1 MKFTEAKLEKV
12 FTELLGS
19 EGYLH
24 HPGNT
29 IKRPPDEVL
38 IEEDLQNFLL
48 SRYKEEGITVN
59 EVKSIILNLKSLPA
73 SDLYESNKK
82 FIRMVSDGFI
92 LKREDRNQKDIY
104 IQLIDYKGLSKQK
117 HAKPEHLI
125 SIAAEDEEEYVTSAS
140 SAQADNNIYKFVN
153 QLEITGTEKRIPD
166 GIVYINGLPVVV
178 FEFKT
183 AIQEDCTI
191 HDAYVQLTTRYKR
204 DIPELFK
211 YNAFCVISDGVNN
224 KAGSFFAPYEF
235 YYAWR
240 RNVKL
245 SGNAKLQLRDE
256 KEDHQMELKDSRGD
270 VKQELYVPEGT
281 KQELYVPEGT
291 KQELRESQGISS
303 MYTMIEGMFNKNTLR
318 DVIRNFIYIPDSSKK
333 NEKIVCRYP
342 QYYAA
347 RALFE
352 SIKKARKPEGD
363 GKGGTYFGATGC
375 GKSFTMLFLTR
386 LLMKSEYFESP
397 TIILITDRTDLDIQ
411 LSEQF
416 TNAKT
421 FIGDNT
427 VVSVESR
434 AHLRELVQ
442 GRKSGGVF
450 LSTIH
455 KFTEDTELLT
465 ERTNVICISDEAHR
479 SQVNLEQKIKVKKEG
494 VKKTYGFAKYLHDS
508 LPNATYVGFTG
519 TPIDATLDV
528 FGKVVDA
535 YTMTESVK
543 DGITVRIVYEGRAA
557 KVALNNSELEKI
569 EKYYQEVAEAGANE
583 YQIEQSKEE
592 TAKMNAILGDPK
604 RLQKI
609 ADDFVSHYNKRL
621 SEGATVKGK
630 AMFVCSSREIAF
642 ELYKCILGT
651 LSSRSED
658 TQSRSSVS
666 PDYASAFT
674 TSFGAPE
681 EWHARNL
688 PHRDKEGL
696 VQSITFRLADSLPQ
710 EIIQQIESELKTIA
724 DKDKKAEKRKKYE
737 KWLDNGY
744 GCCALANPVMAQ
756 VMLDALQHHD
766 GDRYNLL
773 AWSIM
778 PNHVHVLIKANNSL
792 TKIIQSWKSFTG
804 KWALAN
810 NKKYN
815 LGIPKDAETFWMSE
829 YFDRFIR
836 DEDHFN
842 NAIKYILEN
851 PKKGNLPLLSTA
863 WRFTD
868 CVIGETKL
876 LLCSNET
883 KQELHFPTKQELRSS
898 QVKIIMTR
906 DQDDPKELWDL
917 LGTSDNRKK
926 FDREFKDENSNFKVA
941 IVVDMWLTGFDVPFL
956 DSIYIDKPIQQHNLI
971 QTISR
976 VNRKFKG
983 KNKGLVVDYI
993 GIKKQM
999 NLALAKY
1006 NKGDKDNFEDIAES
1020 LIVVRNHLDLLA
1032 KLFHTFD
1039 SKKYFDGSA
1048 LEQLNTLNQAS
1059 EFAQQTKEFE
1069 TRFMG
1074 LVKRLKA
1081 AYDICA
1087 GSEQLSQSERDYTHF
1102 YLAVRS
1108 IVFKLTKGNAP
1119 DTAQMNARVRDMIKD
1134 ALQSDGVE
1142 EIFKLGDK
1150 NETEQDLFDED
1161 YLAKIDKIK
1170 LPNTKIKLLQQLLA
1184 KVIGEIR
1191 KVNKVKG
1198 IDFTKKMQALVE
1210 KYNQRDESDVLRSEV
1225 YEEMA
1230 EALTNMIWEVHKE
1243 FSAGDALGID
1253 FQEKAFYDILK
1264 ELCVKYDFTYPEN
1277 KLIELAKAVKELVDT
1292 QAEFPDWN
1300 KRDDIKSALKV
1311 GLILLLDEFNY
1322 PPVER
1327 DEVYDEIFDQAENFK
1342 KNSKV

>member
-12 FTELLGS
+12 FTELLGN
-19 EGYLH
+19 EGYPH
-24 HPGNT
+24 HLGNT

-48 SRYKEEGITVN
+48 SQYKEERITVN

-104 IQLIDYKGLSKQK
+104 IQLIDYKGLTKQK
-117 HAKPEHLI
+117 HAAAEHLI
-125 SIAAEDEEEYVTSAS
+125 SIAAEDENEYGTSAS

-153 QLEITGTEKRIPD
+153 QLEIIGTEKRIPD
-166 GIVYINGLPVVV
+166 GIIYINGLPVVLL
-178 FEFKT
+178 EFKT
-183 AIQEDCTI
+183 AIKEDCTI

-245 SGNAKLQLRDE
+245 RLRE
-256 KEDHQMELKDSRGD
+256 KDSSVNTQLELGD
-270 VKQELYVPEGT
+270 
-281 KQELYVPEGT
+281 
-291 KQELRESQGISS
+291 SQGISS

-318 DVIRNFIYIPDSSKK
+318 DIIRNFIYIPDSSKK

-352 SIKKARKPEGD
+352 SIKKAQKPEGD

-397 TIILITDRTDLDIQ
+397 TIILITDRTDLDDQ
-411 LSEQF
+411 LSGQF

-434 AHLRELVQ
+434 ADLRELIQ
-442 GRKSGGVF
+442 GRQSGGVF
-450 LSTIH
+450 LTTIH

-465 ERTNVICISDEAHR
+465 DRTNVICISDEAHR
-479 SQVNLEQKIKVKKEG
+479 SQVNLDQKIKVTEKG
-494 VKKTYGFAKYLHDS
+494 VKKTFGFAKYLHDS

-519 TPIDATLDV
+519 TPIDATVDV

-543 DGITVRIVYEGRAA
+543 DEITVRIVYEGRAA

-569 EKYYQEVAEAGANE
+569 EKYYEEVAEAGANE
-583 YQIEQSKEE
+583 YQVEQSKEE

-604 RLQKI
+604 RLKSV
-609 ADDFVSHYNKRL
+609 AEDFVKHYDKRV

-642 ELYKCILGT
+642 DLYKNILGT
-651 LSSRSED
+651 LSSGSADE
-658 TQSRSSVS
+658 TQSGSSVLDSQSGSSVS
-666 PDYASAFT
+666 PDYAIAFT
-674 TSFGAPE
+674 TSFGTPE

-696 VQSITFRLADSLPQ
+696 IQFITFRLADSLPQ
-710 EIIQQIESELKTIA
+710 DLIQQIESELKTIA
-724 DKDKKAEKRKKYE
+724 DKDKKVERRKRFE

-744 GCCALANPVMAQ
+744 GCCALANPEVAQ
-756 VMLDALQHHD
+756 VMQDALKHHD
-766 GDRYNLL
+766 GDSYNLL

-778 PNHVHVLIKANNSL
+778 PNHVHVLIKANSSL
-792 TKIIQSWKSFTG
+792 PKIIQSWKSFTG
-804 KWALAN
+804 KWALVN

-815 LGIPKDAETFWMSE
+815 LGIPKDAEEFWMPE

-851 PKKGNLPLLSTA
+851 PKKANLPLLNSA
-863 WRFTD
+863 YRFTD
-868 CVIGETKL
+868 CILYEA
-876 LLCSNET
+876 
-883 KQELHFPTKQELRSS
+883 TKQELRPS
-898 QVKIIMTR
+898 QVKMIMTR
-906 DQDDPKELWDL
+906 GKDDPKELWDL
-917 LGTSDNRKK
+917 LGTSDHRKK
-926 FDREFKDENSNFKVA
+926 LDREFKNEKSNFKIA

-976 VNRKFKG
+976 VNRKFQG

-1006 NKGDKDNFEDIAES
+1006 NKGDEDNFEDIAES
-1020 LIVVRNHLDLLA
+1020 LIIVRNHLDLLS
-1032 KLFHTFD
+1032 KLFHRFD
-1039 SKKYFDGSA
+1039 SKKYFDGTA
-1048 LEQLNTLNQAS
+1048 LEQLNTLNAAS
-1059 EFAQQTKEFE
+1059 EFAQQTKDFE

-1087 GSEQLSQSERDYTHF
+1087 GSEQLTQTERDYTHF

-1134 ALQSDGVE
+1134 ALQSDGVQ
-1142 EIFKLGDK
+1142 EIFKLGDDE
-1150 NETEQDLFDED
+1150 ETEQDLFDED

-1210 KYNQRDESDVLRSEV
+1210 KYNQRDESDILRSEV

-1243 FSAGDALGID
+1243 FSAGDALGIN

-1264 ELCVKYDFTYPEN
+1264 ELCIKYDFTYPEE
-1277 KLIELAKAVKELVDT
+1277 KLIKLAKAVKELVDG
-1292 QAEFPDWN
+1292 QAKFPDWN

-1342 KNSKV
+1342 KNAVNL

>member
-1 MKFTEAKLEKV
+1 MKFAEAKLEKV
-12 FTELLGS
+12 FTELLGN
-19 EGYLH
+19 EGYPH
-24 HPGNT
+24 HFGNT
-29 IKRPPDEVL
+29 INRPLDEVL

-48 SRYKEEGITVN
+48 TQHKEEGITVN

-117 HAKPEHLI
+117 HAESELLV
-125 SIAAEDEEEYVTSAS
+125 SVVAEDEEEYGK
-140 SAQADNNIYKFVN
+140 DNNIYKFVN

-166 GIVYINGLPVVV
+166 GIIYINGLPLMV

-183 AIQEDCTI
+183 AIKEDCTT

-240 RNVKL
+240 RVAGL
-245 SGNAKLQLRDE
+245 AK
-256 KEDHQMELKDSRGD
+256 D
-270 VKQELYVPEGT
+270 VD
-281 KQELYVPEGT
+281 
-291 KQELRESQGISS
+291 GIDS
-303 MYTMIEGMFNKNTLR
+303 MYTLIEGMFNKNRLR
-318 DVIRNFIYIPDSSKK
+318 DIIRNFIYIPDSSKK

-352 SIKKARKPEGD
+352 NIKKAQKPEGD

-397 TIILITDRTDLDIQ
+397 TIILITDRTDLDTQ

-416 TNAKT
+416 TNAKI

-442 GRKSGGVF
+442 GRQSGGVF
-450 LSTIH
+450 LTTIH

-465 ERTNVICISDEAHR
+465 DRTNVICISDEAHR
-479 SQVNLEQKIKVKKEG
+479 SQVNLEQKIKVTEEG
-494 VKKTYGFAKYLHDS
+494 VKKTFGFAKYLHDS

-519 TPIDATLDV
+519 TPIDTTVDV

-543 DGITVRIVYEGRAA
+543 DEITVRIVYEGRAA

-604 RLQKI
+604 RLKSV
-609 ADDFVSHYNKRL
+609 AEDFVKHYDKRV

-630 AMFVCSSREIAF
+630 AMFVCSSREIAY
-642 ELYKCILGT
+642 ELFK
-651 LSSRSED
+651 
-658 TQSRSSVS
+658 
-666 PDYASAFT
+666 
-674 TSFGAPE
+674 
-681 EWHARNL
+681 N
-688 PHRDKEGL
+688 
-696 VQSITFRLADSLPQ
+696 
-710 EIIQQIESELKTIA
+710 IIELKPEWNEKWA
-724 DKDKKAEKRKKYE
+724 AEAGAELSDKDRRELKPIE
-737 KWLDNGY
+737 
-744 GCCALANPVMAQ
+744 
-756 VMLDALQHHD
+756 
-766 GDRYNLL
+766 
-773 AWSIM
+773 
-778 PNHVHVLIKANNSL
+778 
-792 TKIIQSWKSFTG
+792 
-804 KWALAN
+804 
-810 NKKYN
+810 
-815 LGIPKDAETFWMSE
+815 
-829 YFDRFIR
+829 
-836 DEDHFN
+836 
-842 NAIKYILEN
+842 AIKM
-851 PKKGNLPLLSTA
+851 
-863 WRFTD
+863 
-868 CVIGETKL
+868 
-876 LLCSNET
+876 
-883 KQELHFPTKQELRSS
+883 
-898 QVKIIMTR
+898 IMTR
-906 DQDDPKELWDL
+906 GKDDPKEMWDL
-917 LGTSDNRKK
+917 SGTSDYRKEL
-926 FDREFKDENSNFKVA
+926 DRQFKNEKSNFKIA

-956 DSIYIDKPIQQHNLI
+956 DSIYIDKPIQQHILI

-976 VNRKFKG
+976 VNRKFQG

-1006 NKGDKDNFEDIAES
+1006 NKGDEDNFEDISES
-1020 LIVVRNHLDLLA
+1020 LIIVRNHLDLLS
-1032 KLFHTFD
+1032 KLFHKFD
-1039 SKKYFDGSA
+1039 SKKYFEGSA
-1048 LEQLNTLNQAS
+1048 LEQLNTLNAAS
-1059 EFAQQTKEFE
+1059 EFAQQTKDFE

-1074 LVKRLKA
+1074 MVKRLKA

-1087 GSEQLSQSERDYTHF
+1087 GSEQLTQTERDHTHF

-1134 ALQSDGVE
+1134 ALQSDGVQ
-1142 EIFKLGDK
+1142 EIFKLGD
-1150 NETEQDLFDED
+1150 NEETEQDLFDED

-1198 IDFTKKMQALVE
+1198 IDFTKKMQVLVE
-1210 KYNQRDESDVLRSEV
+1210 KYNQRDESDILRSEV

-1243 FSAGDALGID
+1243 FSAGDPLGID

-1264 ELCVKYDFTYPEN
+1264 ELCVKYDFTYPEE
-1277 KLIELAKAVKELVDT
+1277 KLIELAKAVKELVDA
-1292 QAEFPDWN
+1292 QAKFPDWN

-1311 GLILLLDEFNY
+1311 GIILLLDEFNY

-1327 DEVYDEIFDQAENFK
+1327 DEVYDEIFEQAENFK
-1342 KNSKV
+1342 KNAVLR